1 MVYNCIASA
10 TGFLNKVYL
19 GNAKGEFKKWFYN
32 HNTSFKNESKRNDT
46 TLAKY
51 VRLLHFKIC
60 GTIFKHYK
68 EVQIMSLR
76 EIRNLSYPNPLMFQ
90 STST

>member
-1 MVYNCIASA
+1 MYIKTRIIKILPCNSRKKEKCPLERKCRAKDIVYNCIASA

-51 VRLLHFKIC
+51 V
-60 GTIFKHYK
+60 
-68 EVQIMSLR
+68 
-76 EIRNLSYPNPLMFQ
+76 
-90 STST
+90 